1 MPRENCLNPAAGRDF
16 EVRAARI
23 MSGVF
28 GVRLLLDH
36 ALPIG
41 DPPKLHKFDFGT
53 DEGSH
58 VGEAKYYTWT
68 ETGNAPSAK
77 LGFLNQAVF
86 YLSFLP
92 VTSTRFI
99 VMRKNC
105 HPKRGETLAEY
116 WCRTDRH
123 LLRGVRVFE
132 IEDETDDVF
141 EITSDGSIRV

>member
-1 MPRENCLNPAAGRDF
+1 MGD
-16 EVRAARI
+16 
-23 MSGVF
+23 VF

-41 DPPKLHKFDFGT
+41 EPPKLHKFDFAT
-53 DEGSH
+53 DAGSH

-92 VTSTRFI
+92 DASTRFI
-99 VMRKNC
+99 VMRKDH
-105 HPKRGETLAEY
+105 HPKRRESLAEY
-116 WCRTDRH
+116 WYRIDRH
-123 LLRGVRVFE
+123 LFGGVRVFE
-132 IEDETDDVF
+132 IEDDTDKVC
-141 EITSDGSIRV
+141 EITTSGSVAVQDLGD